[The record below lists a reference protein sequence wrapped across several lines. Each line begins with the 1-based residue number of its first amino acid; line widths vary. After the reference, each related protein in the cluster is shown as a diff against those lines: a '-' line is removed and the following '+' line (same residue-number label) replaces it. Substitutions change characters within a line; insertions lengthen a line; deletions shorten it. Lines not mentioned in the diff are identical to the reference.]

1 MVRSQVNILPV
12 MAVYREVL
20 ILIYGRYYSLE
31 VVQHPVRARMCGFGD
46 KVRESPSR
54 FWLSH
59 LISFHIA
66 QDRRPLA
73 PAAVCKMI
81 VRREDNSIVE
91 EE

>member
-1 MVRSQVNILPV
+1 MVRSQVNILLV
-12 MAVYREVL
+12 TAVYRQTL
-20 ILIYGRYYSLE
+20 IPIYGRYYTLE

-46 KVRESPSR
+46 KVRDLPSLFR
-54 FWLSH
+54 PSH
-59 LISFHIA
+59 LIYASNA

-81 VRREDNSIVE
+81 VRREDNTIVE